1 MFTLVFCFTSPVI
14 NIAVLTTLTPTTQGG
29 TRPPTH
35 LSHGIHGNI
44 RSWVELYLGRNAMFV
59 GPHAGTSPSRR
70 IQSQNHS
77 FTQGNVNV
85 PDYPLAGS
93 IAWLYADA
101 VIHLVIAWYLDN
113 IIPGEFGV
121 KLPFWFVFS
130 PSYWKHVLAS
140 LKSNAQTP
148 VAELPSSAPSTSA
161 AVEVSGLV
169 KMFRKNAL
177 YDSPHDKLAVNGV
190 SFSINE
196 GQVFSFL
203 GHNGAGKTTTINL
216 LCGM

>member
-1 MFTLVFCFTSPVI
+1 M
-14 NIAVLTTLTPTTQGG
+14 
-29 TRPPTH
+29 
-35 LSHGIHGNI
+35 
-44 RSWVELYLGRNAMFV
+44 
-59 GPHAGTSPSRR
+59 
-70 IQSQNHS
+70 
-77 FTQGNVNV
+77 
-85 PDYPLAGS
+85 
-93 IAWLYADA
+93 AWLYADA
-101 VIHLVIAWYLDN
+101 VIHLIIAWYLDN

-121 KLPFWFVFS
+121 KLPFWFIVS
-130 PSYWKHVLAS
+130 PSYWKHVVAS
-140 LKSNAQTP
+140 CRSKAKPPATQ
-148 VAELPSSAPSTSA
+148 LPDYAPTTNA

>member
-1 MFTLVFCFTSPVI
+1 MQV
-14 NIAVLTTLTPTTQGG
+14 G
-29 TRPPTH
+29 RP
-35 LSHGIHGNI
+35 L
-44 RSWVELYLGRNAMFV
+44 EEF
-59 GPHAGTSPSRR
+59 SRK
-70 IQSQNHS
+70 NHS
-77 FTQGNVNV
+77 CTQGNVNI

-93 IAWLYADA
+93 MAWLYADA

-130 PSYWKHVLAS
+130 PSYWKHVWAS

-148 VAELPSSAPSTSA
+148 ASELPSSAPSTAA

-190 SFSINE
+190 SFSIKE